1 MCTKFSVD
9 HPGQCR
15 DDDSDYVEYKDQANF
30 CNLFR
35 PNPLAFSND
44 RAAAGDSAL
53 EELQSLFGDAPEASQ
68 NEKRPNRREQAK
80 ESLSELERLFGG
92 GEDKKS

>member
-15 DDDSDYVEYKDQANF
+15 DEDADYVQYKDQANF
-30 CNLFR
+30 CTLFR
-35 PNPLAFSND
+35 PNPLAFSSD

-53 EELQSLFGDAPEASQ
+53 EELQSLFGDAAEVTQRES
-68 NEKRPNRREQAK
+68 RPSRREQAK
-80 ESLSELERLFGG
+80 ESLSELEKLFGG
-92 GEDKKS
+92 SEDKKL